1 MQISHEIRTLAEEAE
16 AALEPVFRRVDA
28 IARKNTE
35 HVLDCFRKAEVSES
49 LFTPSTGYGYGDRGR
64 DAIDALTA
72 MIFRAEAGFMRP
84 SLTSGTHTITVA
96 LFGLLR
102 PGDWMYSLTGNP
114 YDTLLEVVG
123 IIGEPGN
130 GSLRDFGVR
139 FYGAPMKDGAPD
151 LDAACAFL
159 REHGTGVRVMYLQR
173 SKGYENRPTLT
184 AAQIRH
190 AAWRIRE
197 TARGMGIPAPYI
209 VCDNCYGEFT
219 EEYEPTCAPEGAAE
233 EEGVDILMGSL
244 IKNPGG
250 GMADTGGYICGTK
263 RAVELCGYR
272 LTCPGV
278 GLDGGPSLGQNRN
291 MLRGLFYAPHTTAQA
306 IKTAHLAAY
315 LFAHY
320 GFSVNPRWDEP
331 RSDIIEAITCGTG
344 EGLCSFCRGIQSAS
358 PVDAHVVPEPYAM
371 PGYPDPVVMAAGAFV
386 GGASIELSA
395 DGPMRPP
402 FIAYMQGGLTYE
414 SGRLGIMSALESVLQ
429 SRIR

>member
-1 MQISHEIRTLAEEAE
+1 MQISPEIRRLADEAE
-16 AALEPVFRRVDA
+16 IQLKPVFDRVDE

-35 HVLDCFRKAEVSES
+35 HVLDCFRAAEVGES
-49 LFTPSTGYGYGDRGR
+49 MFTPSTGYGYGDRGR
-64 DAIDALTA
+64 DAIDALA
-72 MIFRAEAGFMRP
+72 AQIFRAEAGFMRP

-123 IIGEPGN
+123 IIGESGN

-139 FYGAPMKDGAPD
+139 FHGEPMKNGEPD
-151 LDAACAFL
+151 LDAAAAFL
-159 REHGTGVRVMYLQR
+159 RAHGTEVRVMYIQR

-184 AAQIRH
+184 TAQIRH
-190 AAWRIRE
+190 AAWKIRE
-197 TARGMGIPAPYI
+197 TAREMGIPAPYI

-219 EEYEPTCAPEGAAE
+219 EEYEPTYAPAGAVE
-233 EEGVDILMGSL
+233 EEGVDIIMGSL

-250 GMADTGGYICGTK
+250 GMADTGGYICGTA

-315 LFAHY
+315 LFAGA
-320 GFSVNPRWDEP
+320 GFSVNPAWDVP
-331 RSDIIEAITCGTG
+331 RSDIIEAIECGTG
-344 EGLCSFCRGIQSAS
+344 EGLCAFCRGIQGAS
-358 PVDAHVVPEPYAM
+358 PIDSHVIPEPYAM

-395 DGPMRPP
+395 DGPMREPY
-402 FIAYMQGGLTYE
+402 IAYMQGGLTYE
-414 SGRLGIMSALESVLQ
+414 SGRLGIMAALEAVLAA
-429 SRIR
+429 RG

>member
-1 MQISHEIRTLAEEAE
+1 
-16 AALEPVFRRVDA
+16 
-28 IARKNTE
+28 
-35 HVLDCFRKAEVSES
+35 
-49 LFTPSTGYGYGDRGR
+49 
-64 DAIDALTA
+64 
-72 MIFRAEAGFMRP
+72 MRP

-114 YDTLLEVVG
+114 YDTLLEGVG
-123 IIGEPGN
+123 IIGAPGN
-130 GSLRDFGVR
+130 GSLRDFGVK
-139 FYGAPMKDGAPD
+139 FHGEPMKNGAPD

-159 REHGTGVRVMYLQR
+159 REHGTDVRVMYIQR

-184 AAQIRH
+184 TAQIRH
-190 AAWRIRE
+190 AAWKIRE
-197 TARGMGIPAPYI
+197 TAREMGIPAPYI

-219 EEYEPTCAPEGAAE
+219 EEYEPTFAPAGAVE
-233 EEGVDILMGSL
+233 EEGVDIIMGSL

-250 GMADTGGYICGTK
+250 GMADTGGYICGTA

-315 LFAHY
+315 LFAHK
-320 GFSVNPRWDEP
+320 GFSVNPAWDEV
-331 RSDIIEAITCGTG
+331 RSDIIEAIECGTG
-344 EGLCSFCRGIQSAS
+344 EGLCAFCRGIQSAS
-358 PVDAHVVPEPYAM
+358 PIDSHVVPEPYAM

-395 DGPMRPP
+395 DGPMRAPYT
-402 FIAYMQGGLTYE
+402 AYMQGGLTYE
-414 SGRLGIMSALESVLQ
+414 SGRLGIMAALEAVLAE
-429 SRIR
+429 RK

>member
-1 MQISHEIRTLAEEAE
+1 MQISPEIRALALEAEEQLQE
-16 AALEPVFRRVDA
+16 AFAHIDA
-28 IARKNTE
+28 VSRKNTE
-35 HVLDCFRKAEVSES
+35 HVLDCFREAEVSES
-49 LFTPSTGYGYGDRGR
+49 LFTSSTGYGYGDRGR

-72 MIFRAEAGFMRP
+72 SIFRAEAGFMRP

-123 IIGEPGN
+123 ILGENGN
-130 GSLRDFGVR
+130 GSLRDFGVSFHGEPLR
-139 FYGAPMKDGAPD
+139 DGLPD

-159 REHGTGVRVMYLQR
+159 REHGTAVKVMYLQR

-184 AAQIRH
+184 TSQIRH
-190 AAWRIRE
+190 AAWAIRQ
-197 TARGMGIPAPYI
+197 TAREMGIPAPYI

-219 EEYEPTCAPEGAAE
+219 EEYEPTFAPPDATE
-233 EEGVDILMGSL
+233 EEGVDIIMGSL

-250 GMADTGGYICGTK
+250 GMADVGGYICGTK

-291 MLRGLFYAPHTTAQA
+291 MLRGLFYAPHTVAQA
-306 IKTAHLAAY
+306 LKTAHLAAY
-315 LFAHY
+315 MFAHY
-320 GFSVNPRWDEP
+320 GFHVNPAWNET
-331 RSDIIEAITCGTG
+331 RSDIIQAVECATG
-344 EGLCSFCRGIQSAS
+344 EGLCAFCRGIQSAS
-358 PVDAHVVPEPYAM
+358 PIDSHVIPEPYAM

-402 FIAYMQGGLTYE
+402 YIAYMQGGLTYE
-414 SGRLGIMSALESVLQ
+414 SGRLGIMSAVEAV
-429 SRIR
+429 RRAAT